1 MRVVANWFFLSNQA
15 RLNAVRSASVRHCL
29 QSSHCGRLQAAADP
43 AVHSGVEQECGE
55 TSKSLSC
62 TSICCSSK
70 VCFEWATLLPTIPT
84 NRNTLCTVH
93 TKEHSQENER

>member
-1 MRVVANWFFLSNQA
+1 MRKEGLGW
-15 RLNAVRSASVRHCL
+15 HL

-62 TSICCSSK
+62 TCRWEKLVI
-70 VCFEWATLLPTIPT
+70 VDFMDD
-84 NRNTLCTVH
+84 LCV
-93 TKEHSQENER
+93 K